1 MKRFLSIIAIGAA
14 FLAVALWVWISKGKN
29 AKAVKTKFRLGGV
42 LLTLISTISI
52 GSCGGSPVVTCY
64 DTPNPDS
71 GQTEQEDDSKA
82 TESENDKK

>member
-1 MKRFLSIIAIGAA
+1 MKRILPIICTGAA
-14 FLAVALWVWISKGKN
+14 FLAVSLWVWLSKGKT

>member
-1 MKRFLSIIAIGAA
+1 MKRILPIICTGAA
-14 FLAVALWVWISKGKN
+14 FLAVSLWVWLSKGKS

-71 GQTEQEDDSKA
+71 GQTEQEADSKA

>member
-1 MKRFLSIIAIGAA
+1 MKRILPIICTGAA
-14 FLAVALWVWISKGKN
+14 FLAVSLWVWLSKGKN

-64 DTPNPDS
+64 DTPIPDS
-71 GQTEQEDDSKA
+71 GLTELEEDSKA
-82 TESENDKK
+82 TESENAKK

>member
-1 MKRFLSIIAIGAA
+1 MKRILPIICTGAA
-14 FLAVALWVWISKGKN
+14 FLAVSLWVWLSKGKS

-71 GQTEQEDDSKA
+71 GQTEQETDSKA

>member
-1 MKRFLSIIAIGAA
+1 MKRILPIICTGAA
-14 FLAVALWVWISKGKN
+14 FLAVSLWVWLSKGKN

-52 GSCGGSPVVTCY
+52 GSYGGSPVVTCY

>member
-1 MKRFLSIIAIGAA
+1 MKRILPIICTGAA
-14 FLAVALWVWISKGKN
+14 FLAVSLWVWLSKGKS
-29 AKAVKTKFRLGGV
+29 AKALKTKFRLGGV

-64 DTPNPDS
+64 DTPNPDR
-71 GQTEQEDDSKA
+71 GQTEQEADSKA

>member
-1 MKRFLSIIAIGAA
+1 MKRILPIICTGAA
-14 FLAVALWVWISKGKN
+14 FLAVSLWVWLSKGKS
-29 AKAVKTKFRLGGV
+29 AKALKTKFRLGGV

-71 GQTEQEDDSKA
+71 GQTEQEADSKA

>member
-1 MKRFLSIIAIGAA
+1 M
-14 FLAVALWVWISKGKN
+14 
-29 AKAVKTKFRLGGV
+29 
-42 LLTLISTISI
+42 SI